1 MGRIRK
7 GHKLISFHI
16 LPEAEKF
23 LNEVLAKIG
32 RNKMGEY
39 LSELLVKERDRNY
52 PKKPKAKPEPL
63 LKQPESKEAAA
74 RRKLREEMERMEREG
89 RVRDLEREWEDEE

>member
-7 GHKLISFHI
+7 GHKLLSFHI

-32 RNKMGEY
+32 RNKMGNY
-39 LSELLVKERDRNY
+39 LSELLLAERDRKF
-52 PKKPKAKPEPL
+52 PKKPKTKPEPL
-63 LKQPESKEAAA
+63 QKHPESKEVAKH
-74 RRKLREEMERMEREG
+74 KLAEELARMERED